1 MISVEAA
8 FERLSP
14 RERRIALLLA
24 EGLSSS
30 AVAEV
35 VGASPQSITNAR
47 LSIRRKLSAPRG
59 TQLAAFLRARLG
71 PAGDREDAPPP
82 VAVVDERRVQLL
94 LRATVVDLARLA
106 GRTSKRARD
115 LSTATADPL
124 AQLESGH
131 LQAVA
136 QHVRAL
142 HDALLTT
149 LRHDLPEAS

>member
-1 MISVEAA
+1 M
-8 FERLSP
+8 
-14 RERRIALLLA
+14 ALLLA
-24 EGLSSS
+24 RGIPTSV
-30 AVAEV
+30 VAKII
-35 VGASPQSITNAR
+35 GASPQSVTNAR
-47 LSIRRKLSAPRG
+47 LSIRRKLSAPQG
-59 TQLAAFLRARLG
+59 VQLAAFLRTHLE
-71 PAGDREDAPPP
+71 PAGDHEDAPPP

-149 LRHDLPEAS
+149 LRDDLSEAS